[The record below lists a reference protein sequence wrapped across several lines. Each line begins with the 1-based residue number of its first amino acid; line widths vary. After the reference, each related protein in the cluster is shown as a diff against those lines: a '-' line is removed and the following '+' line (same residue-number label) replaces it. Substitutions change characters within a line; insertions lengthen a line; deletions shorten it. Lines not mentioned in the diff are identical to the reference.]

1 MLMGRMTHP
10 QFTHLVAD
18 LDPLGVPEKDKIGWM
33 MMDVLSVFSFFP
45 LVCIHLQVQMCKYMF
60 YVETFGQ
67 MDR

>member
-1 MLMGRMTHP
+1 MGRMTHP